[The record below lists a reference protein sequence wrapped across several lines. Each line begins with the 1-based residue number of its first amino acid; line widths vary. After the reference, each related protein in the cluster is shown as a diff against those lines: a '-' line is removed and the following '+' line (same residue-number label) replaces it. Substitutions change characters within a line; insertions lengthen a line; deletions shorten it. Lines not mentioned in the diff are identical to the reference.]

1 MSNNRSGFTM
11 IELLAAVVILGI
23 MMGIAIPTVM
33 SVLNDQRNDTYVE
46 DAIRLA
52 TNMDYK
58 MRSDNKM
65 PVPARGACIA
75 MNLTYLDNNTF
86 NDAPYDGEYDMLASF
101 VVAKRNTV
109 AASDIEYFYYVR
121 LIEQTKTGAYRG
133 INLKSV
139 EKLYESDAK
148 DKYVS
153 NLDESSVKNLNSY
166 SQASLKSLVNG
177 SSYSIGCSSIIIY
190 APDASE

>member
-86 NDAPYDGEYDMLASF
+86 NDAPYDGEYDRLASF

-166 SQASLKSLVNG
+166 SQDSLKSLVNG